1 MNGVRI
7 IFSPHTTDPRFV
19 AEVAAAALAAQF
31 SVAQAVWGAQFQV
44 LRAMLTAQFTF
55 MDSVSQAAA
64 RTR

>member
-1 MNGVRI
+1 MNQTRI

-19 AEVAAAALAAQF
+19 ADVAAAAMAAQW
-31 SVAQAVWGAQFQV
+31 SVAQAMWGAQLLV
-44 LRAMLTAQFTF
+44 LRAMLKAQFTF